1 MVLYNTLAYLWN
13 ILQAKA
19 TNQNLKFNIMANST
33 NLVTVENASFM
44 KCHINSLLGF
54 QECFTTPEK
63 IEAAMSHFD
72 YESEIV
78 ETVVFNWLRE
88 NREVIYS

>member
-1 MVLYNTLAYLWN
+1 
-13 ILQAKA
+13 
-19 TNQNLKFNIMANST
+19 MANST